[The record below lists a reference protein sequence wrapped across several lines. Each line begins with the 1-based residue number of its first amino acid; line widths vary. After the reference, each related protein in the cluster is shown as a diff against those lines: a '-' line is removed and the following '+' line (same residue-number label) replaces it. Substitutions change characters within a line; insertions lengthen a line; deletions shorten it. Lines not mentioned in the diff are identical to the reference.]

1 MPAIAL
7 DASIADDV
15 VAFLDEHLADM
26 RSVSPPESVHAL
38 DVAALRAP
46 GIRLWVLRGD
56 DGGVQGTVALAPLEP
71 GHVELKSMRVSGA
84 RRGAGL
90 GRLLLDHVLAEARAS
105 GATRVSLETGAEP
118 YFAAARGLY
127 ARGGFAECAPFGS
140 YVLDP
145 SSVFMTR
152 TL

>member
-7 DASIADDV
+7 DATIADDV
-15 VAFLDEHLADM
+15 VSFLDEHLADM

-46 GIRLWVLRGD
+46 GMRLWVLRGD
-56 DGGVQGTVALAPLEP
+56 DGAVLGTVALAPLEP

-84 RRGAGL
+84 ARGTGL
-90 GRLLLDHVLAEARAS
+90 GRRLLDHALAQAVHD
-105 GATRVSLETGAEP
+105 GATRMSLETGTEP

-127 ARGGFAECAPFGS
+127 LRAGFVTCQPFGT
-140 YVLDP
+140 YVPDP
-145 SSVFMTR
+145 NSVFLTR

>member
-7 DASIADDV
+7 DATIADDV
-15 VAFLDEHLADM
+15 VDFLDEHLADM
-26 RSVSPPESVHAL
+26 RSVSPPDSVHAL

-46 GIRLWVLRGD
+46 GMRLWVLRSDEGA
-56 DGGVQGTVALAPLEP
+56 VLGTVALAPLEP
-71 GHVELKSMRVSGA
+71 GQVELKSMRVSDAA
-84 RRGAGL
+84 RGTGL
-90 GRLLLDHVLAEARAS
+90 GRALLDHALAEARAG
-105 GATRVSLETGAEP
+105 GATRMSLETGAEP

-127 ARGGFAECAPFGS
+127 SRAGFVECPPFGA